1 MNKNPFIFIAA
12 GIAAVLLSSL
22 TETRADALDG
32 SKDVYLSLD
41 HAASAKCGWGTA
53 HDNASVTGWEL
64 RIGTAAFERGIGT
77 HAPAELVFQAGGKY
91 RWLTFHTGI
100 SSEMTENGSATV
112 QVWLDGKMVH
122 ETPVMRIK
130 EEPRYVSLPIPG
142 AKEIRLVGTDAGNGS
157 GADHINLCNLRLSVS
172 EAEPKPEPIRKAGT
186 TTPSSLTPATNLAAF
201 MPRHGTVSIAPA
213 KKWEDSLATG
223 NGIMGALLAGDPR
236 NDTLIVNHCK
246 LWLPLGSREVVPN
259 VGTVLPEMR
268 RIIGE
273 KGYPAGHQ
281 FFLDQAKAQ
290 GWDGKLVW
298 TDPFHPGFLLKIA
311 QPAEGAITDYA
322 RVQDYSTGE
331 AWTQWS
337 TPAGEFSRRVFV
349 SRADNVIALRLTGP
363 PGKLA
368 CSLRMDKIGNKLINS
383 VVLHTNG
390 LITCHNV
397 YVNGKG
403 GYDGAVRVAA
413 QGGKLS
419 CDGQSITV
427 ADANS
432 VTLVMRIEPWK
443 TPLTNSEAWPYS
455 PDNPEFAKPT
465 ATQSQK
471 AAKTYQPRWMEQ
483 LKRALASLPSD
494 YDKLLQ
500 PHAKAHRAIFDRAS
514 LDLGGSPTERA
525 LSSEALLDLAQQEKR
540 LPAALL
546 ERMYDAGRYV
556 FLCSAGPDTPPNLFG
571 IWTGTWQPAWSGDYT
586 LDTNIQLDIESAFS
600 GNMAECMA
608 GYFRLMESFVPDFRV
623 NARKLYGCRGILSGS
638 RASNTGIHLHWDRGW
653 PGEVWTPGAPWLAH
667 WFYDY
672 YQYTG
677 DKKFLRDRALPWM
690 KDCALFY
697 EDFLKGTE
705 DATGHSTFRPSFSA
719 ENGWADNATQ
729 DISIC
734 RELLKNLI
742 AACETLG
749 VERDG
754 VIRWKAMLAK
764 LPPYLINDEGQ
775 LKEWSTPNKGENNNH
790 RHLMHLYGAFESD
803 EFSEEADPKIF
814 QAARV
819 ALLNRLKF
827 ARETSTHGYMHC
839 GLSATGLGMGNE
851 AYGRLQAMATGRSMY
866 PSLLTGHEPGPRI
879 LCDDGN
885 GAIPHIV
892 NRMVVQ
898 SRPGRLSLLPAIPEA
913 LPTGTLRGTRA
924 RGQIGVD
931 RVTWDLNAGTL
942 TAVLTSDLKQ
952 TLVLVLPPRMLMDKL
967 TLDGRPLAV
976 TDQGVR
982 KQGCQLSLPKGRPVT
997 IEAKFHPDG
1006 K

>member
-1 MNKNPFIFIAA
+1 
-12 GIAAVLLSSL
+12 
-22 TETRADALDG
+22 
-32 SKDVYLSLD
+32 
-41 HAASAKCGWGTA
+41 
-53 HDNASVTGWEL
+53 
-64 RIGTAAFERGIGT
+64 
-77 HAPAELVFQAGGKY
+77 
-91 RWLTFHTGI
+91 
-100 SSEMTENGSATV
+100 MT
-112 QVWLDGKMVH
+112 
-122 ETPVMRIK
+122 
-130 EEPRYVSLPIPG
+130 
-142 AKEIRLVGTDAGNGS
+142 
-157 GADHINLCNLRLSVS
+157 
-172 EAEPKPEPIRKAGT
+172 PK
-186 TTPSSLTPATNLAAF
+186 
-201 MPRHGTVSIAPA
+201 HGTVSIAPA

-223 NGIMGALLAGDPR
+223 YGIMGALLAGDPR

-246 LWLPLGSREVVPN
+246 LWLPLGSREIVPN

-311 QPAEGAITDYA
+311 QPADGAITDYA

-331 AWTQWS
+331 AWMQWR

-349 SRADNVIALRLTGP
+349 SRANNVIVLKLTGP
-363 PGKLA
+363 PGKLT
-368 CSLRMDKIGNKLINS
+368 CSLRMDKIGNQLIDS
-383 VVLHTNG
+383 AVRHTNG

-413 QGGKLS
+413 QGGKLT
-419 CDGQSITV
+419 CDGQSIAV
-427 ADANS
+427 ANANS

-443 TPLTNSEAWPYS
+443 TPLTKSEAWPYS

-483 LKRALASLPSD
+483 LQRDLASLPSD
-494 YDKLLQ
+494 YEKFLQ

-525 LSSEALLDLAQQEKR
+525 LSSEALLDLAQREKR

-586 LDTNIQLDIESAFS
+586 LDTNLQLDIESAFS
-600 GNMAECMA
+600 GNMAECLA

-638 RASNTGIHLHWDRGW
+638 RASNTGIHLHWDQGW

-677 DKKFLRDRALPWM
+677 DRKFLRDHALPWI

-705 DATGHSTFRPSFSA
+705 DATGHYTFRPSFSA

-734 RELLKNLI
+734 RELLNNLI

-754 VIRWKAMLAK
+754 VTRWKAMLAK

-775 LKEWSTPNKGENNNH
+775 LKEWSTPNQGENNNH
-790 RHLMHLYGAFESD
+790 RHLMHLYGAFESQ
-803 EFSEEADPKIF
+803 EFSEEADPKLF

-827 ARETSTHGYMHC
+827 AQETSTHGYMHC
-839 GLSATGLGMGNE
+839 GLAATGLGMGNE
-851 AYGRLQAMATGRSMY
+851 A
-866 PSLLTGHEPGPRI
+866 
-879 LCDDGN
+879 
-885 GAIPHIV
+885 
-892 NRMVVQ
+892 
-898 SRPGRLSLLPAIPEA
+898 
-913 LPTGTLRGTRA
+913 
-924 RGQIGVD
+924 
-931 RVTWDLNAGTL
+931 
-942 TAVLTSDLKQ
+942 
-952 TLVLVLPPRMLMDKL
+952 
-967 TLDGRPLAV
+967 
-976 TDQGVR
+976 
-982 KQGCQLSLPKGRPVT
+982 
-997 IEAKFHPDG
+997 
-1006 K
+1006 